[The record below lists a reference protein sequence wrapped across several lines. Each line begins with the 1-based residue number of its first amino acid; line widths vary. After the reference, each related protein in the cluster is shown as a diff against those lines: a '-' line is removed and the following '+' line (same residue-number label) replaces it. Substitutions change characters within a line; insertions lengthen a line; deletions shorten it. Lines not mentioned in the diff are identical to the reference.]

1 MEHKDFL
8 FPPIRKESNL
18 IAQNEPSSPS
28 KDQSPNNKTES
39 KIPTRK
45 TQTKHGKSNKQ
56 QQQQQQQQQHL
67 ENKSTQITN
76 SLETMEDNKNNN
88 NNNNV
93 HKDTHIQL
101 QKGMRMLLRGKFNK
115 KPRDLCFSQ

>member
-1 MEHKDFL
+1 MEHKDLL

-18 IAQNEPSSPS
+18 IVQNGPSSPS
-28 KDQSPNNKTES
+28 KEQSSNNKTES
-39 KIPTRK
+39 KIPMRK
-45 TQTKHGKSNKQ
+45 AQTKHESNKQ
-56 QQQQQQQQQHL
+56 QHQQHL
-67 ENKSTQITN
+67 ENKSTQITS
-76 SLETMEDNKNNN
+76 SLETMEDKNNN

-101 QKGMRMLLRGKFNK
+101 QKGTRIKVLLRGKFNM

>member
-1 MEHKDFL
+1 MEHKDLL

-18 IAQNEPSSPS
+18 IVQNGPSSPS
-28 KDQSPNNKTES
+28 KEQSSNNKTES
-39 KIPTRK
+39 KIPMRK
-45 TQTKHGKSNKQ
+45 AQTKHGKQ
-56 QQQQQQQQQHL
+56 HQQHL
-67 ENKSTQITN
+67 ENKSTQITS
-76 SLETMEDNKNNN
+76 SLETMEDKNNNN

-101 QKGMRMLLRGKFNK
+101 QKGTRIKVLLRGKFNK